1 MSEISAEEPGLPRR
15 LAAEFIGT
23 ALLLA
28 TVVGS
33 GIMGDTLS
41 GGTAGLALLANS
53 LATAAILVV
62 LILIFGP
69 VSGAHFNPAVTLHF
83 VVSGS
88 LRAGTGLAF
97 VAAQLAGAVAGTILA
112 HVMFGL
118 DPVQISPT
126 ERNGAGQWIGE
137 GVATFVL
144 LAAIIGALRHRPATV
159 SYAVGLAILAGYW
172 YTSSTSFANPAVT
185 IARLFTDTFSGIA
198 PASVPAFLAAQVMG
212 ALAATGFFAWLHCRR

>member
-1 MSEISAEEPGLPRR
+1 MSGNDIAPANLPRR

-33 GIMGDTLS
+33 GIMGDNLS
-41 GGTAGLALLANS
+41 GGTDGLALLANS
-53 LATAAILVV
+53 LATGAILVV

-83 VVSGS
+83 VLSASVPAVTGIVYV
-88 LRAGTGLAF
+88 LVQVAGG
-97 VAAQLAGAVAGTILA
+97 VAGTVLA
-112 HVMFGL
+112 HLMFGL
-118 DPVQISPT
+118 DPLQISPT
-126 ERNGAGQWIGE
+126 ERNGTGQWLGE

-144 LAAIIGALRHRPATV
+144 VSAIIGALRHRPAAV
-159 SYAVGLAILAGYW
+159 PWAVGLAILAGYW

-185 IARLFTDTFSGIA
+185 VARLFTDTFSGIS
-198 PASVPAFLAAQVMG
+198 PGSVPAFLAAQAAG
-212 ALAATGFFAWLHCRR
+212 ALAATGFFAWLYGGR